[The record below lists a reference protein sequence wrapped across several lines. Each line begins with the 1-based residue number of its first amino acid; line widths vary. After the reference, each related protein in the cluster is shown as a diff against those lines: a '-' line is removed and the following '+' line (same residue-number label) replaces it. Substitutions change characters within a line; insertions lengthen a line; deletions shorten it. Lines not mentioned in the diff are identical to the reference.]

1 VPSPFVANGDGNKRI
16 GREFPVASQSRS
28 PNNLE
33 RCWHNDTPFALP
45 TAVEKGAREGPNV
58 ERQSDTNP

>member
-1 VPSPFVANGDGNKRI
+1 MKVLAGKEI

-33 RCWHNDTPFALP
+33 RCWHNDTLFAVP
-45 TAVEKGAREGPNV
+45 TAVEKGGREGTKCRLPT
-58 ERQSDTNP
+58 DANP